1 MMEVIYSIVVLAVIL
16 YVSASLYRLA
26 QTGVLSYRRANQDRG
41 YIEAHKTGEHHAI
54 GD

>member
-1 MMEVIYSIVVLAVIL
+1 MMEVIYGIVMLVTIL
-16 YVSASLYRLA
+16 CISASLYRLA
-26 QTGVLSYRRANQDRG
+26 HTGVVNYRRANQDRG